1 VVLLLALAFVA
12 GVVSIVVV
20 VFEGGVELLPLGAV
34 DNEVGGV
41 AALEAAPS
49 VIRPLLEELVQG
61 TELSH
66 RQVDLIIED
75 ALVLFTRHTSKY
87 LSNYTP
93 STCQEL

>member
-49 VIRPLLEELVQG
+49 VIPPLLEELVQG

-75 ALVLFTRHTSKY
+75 ALVLFIRNCGQRGQDK
-87 LSNYTP
+87 L
-93 STCQEL
+93 